1 MDKKMLV
8 QFKDNRDNCLGKIVN
23 SRDNENEDNDDRC
36 DNSSGIWPKI
46 FFIEANISAGKSTLV
61 EKLRKIPNAIVS
73 TEPLELWLDMVD
85 ENGVNILNNF
95 YADTDKYSY
104 VFQGFTFLTRI
115 EKIKA
120 IPRNE
125 DIKYVFVERSIFS
138 DKNVFAQNCYNSGL
152 LNLIEWKIYNRWF
165 KMANEM
171 LGIDDYNF
179 IYLQCP
185 PEECLRRLK
194 ERNREEEVKVSL
206 EYLRQ
211 LEYRHEEWFSN
222 SEKKPVLKLDS
233 TKNYRDNPEILDEI
247 IQKILAFAENCK

>member
-1 MDKKMLV
+1 MLV
-8 QFKDNRDNCLGKIVN
+8 QFKGNRDNCLGKIVN
-23 SRDNENEDNDDRC
+23 NGGDD
-36 DNSSGIWPKI
+36 SSGVWPKI
-46 FFIEANISAGKSTLV
+46 FFIEANIGAGKSTLV

-115 EKIKA
+115 EKLEA

-138 DKNVFAQNCYNSGL
+138 DRNVFAQNCYNSGL

-194 ERNREEEVKVSL
+194 ERNREEEVKIPL
-206 EYLRQ
+206 EYLQ
-211 LEYRHEEWFSN
+211 SLEDRHEEWFSDN
-222 SEKKPVLKLDS
+222 ENGEKKPVLKLDS
-233 TKNYRDNPEILDEI
+233 TKNYRDNPEILDEF
-247 IQKILAFAENCK
+247 IQKILSFAENCK